1 MPASGDLEGADLF
14 HAATQDIKKK
24 MNEMGVDDVDDVI
37 ADVTQSYVRYEKLN
51 HIFIVQQNSKTK
63 LNLQKPRDC

>member
-1 MPASGDLEGADLF
+1 MLASGDLEGADLF

-37 ADVTQSYVRYEKLN
+37 ADVTQSYVRY
-51 HIFIVQQNSKTK
+51 
-63 LNLQKPRDC
+63 